1 MIEWLKKLPATFKE
15 FWGKLKLW
23 QKLVAAGIAVVVV
36 VVIAVMFKTSS
47 APAGVPLFN
56 TVVRDENARD
66 QITTRLDMEG
76 VHYTVNAE
84 GLIIVDDKKTA
95 SKLRSILTVEG
106 LVPGNVDPFGL
117 FDQTSWSETDFD
129 RNVKLQRSI
138 ERQLKQQ
145 ILAIDDIANASVVI
159 TSPKKELFSQDQ
171 KPVTCSVTVTFK
183 PGSTM
188 PENRKQLKG
197 LQELICRS
205 VVGLTP
211 ENLTL
216 QDNHSNILNDFEG
229 LAESDRLENIKK
241 ESKQI
246 TAEEEALRKRVLS
259 FLRSNFN
266 GSERVRDLVVKIEKD
281 MSKVVRDQTIYTPV
295 IITEQDPDKPY
306 DTTEKRDYLPIS
318 SQTVT
323 KEFTGTGYNPQGPA
337 GVEGQN
343 PPVYSDMSNVIGK
356 SVETGVTQNNVV
368 NTEIRH
374 TDQNSTLL
382 RITASANIDGK
393 WETQRDSNRNPI
405 VVTKDNI
412 DELKEW
418 CAKENI
424 IPANY
429 RIATGKFFRV
439 YYPVNSSVIEDCTR
453 LVQDAIGYNK
463 KRGDSVT
470 ITSFAIPRDEEWE
483 KEEDAYFHA
492 QQTKKTI
499 ILILCGLALVL
510 IVFIVFRFITRELE
524 RRRRLREEEILRRQQ
539 AEREKALWE
548 AKQDGIDVTMSVEER
563 KRAELQENAI
573 AMAKEHPEDVAMLI
587 RTWLMEE

>member
-23 QKLVAAGIAVVVV
+23 QKLVAAGIAAVVV
-36 VVIAVMFKTSS
+36 VVIVVMFKTSS

-106 LVPGNVDPFGL
+106 LVPGNIDPFGL

-337 GVEGQN
+337 GVDGQN